1 MLRTDMDRHIDC
13 PDPLT
18 RAPRPADP
26 ARQPRERLYLASPA
40 LQGAVAAVICRDI
53 RGAGLDSVQRLSHF
67 AASPLLCLSWFQDF
81 EVGLVERSAGGPR
94 WRPFG
99 AAVVLSGSQS
109 RPVTS
114 WAPSAGR
121 GVMVCF
127 TADVARTLFELDV
140 GLLHDRFV
148 AAHEV
153 LATTW
158 WPLLD
163 ALLAAPDDASTLAA
177 LEHHLA
183 PRWQALQQREQGASP
198 LPSLRRLG
206 RHWLERLAWQ
216 AHEWRRTHSP
226 RQVERRIK
234 ALSGRSLRAWQALVR
249 TEGVLFSARER
260 HAAGQPFDW
269 PGLALEEGFADQ
281 AHLIR
286 ATRHITG
293 FTPNEFARR
302 FIEDESFWLY
312 RLWV

>member
-1 MLRTDMDRHIDC
+1 MLRIRMDRHIDC

-18 RAPRPADP
+18 RAPRLADP
-26 ARQPRERLYLASPA
+26 ARQTHSQLYLATPA

-53 RGAGLDSVQRLSHF
+53 RSAGLGSAQRLSHF

-81 EVGLVERSAGGPR
+81 EVGLVERSASGAR
-94 WRPFG
+94 WQPFG

-127 TADVARTLFELDV
+127 TADVARTLFGLDV
-140 GLLHDRFV
+140 GALHDRFV

-153 LATTW
+153 LDTSW

-163 ALLAAPDDASTLAA
+163 ALLAAPDDAGTLAA
-177 LEHHLA
+177 LERHLA
-183 PRWQALQQREQGASP
+183 PRWQALQQREQGTSP

-234 ALSGRSLRAWQALVR
+234 SLSGRSLRDWQALVR

-260 HAAGQPFDW
+260 YEAGQPFDW
-269 PGLALEEGFADQ
+269 PGLAQEEGFADQ

-286 ATRHITG
+286 ATRRITG
-293 FTPNEFARR
+293 FTPSEFARR
-302 FIEDESFWLY
+302 FVEDESFWLY